1 MESDNTN
8 TNKTDIRNRGDIE
21 NLVNAFYEKVR
32 ADDTI
37 GFFFSNVVA
46 VNWEVHLPK
55 MYDFWE
61 NVLLH
66 TGAYKGNPM
75 DVHFKI
81 NNLHPINGKHFEH
94 WLKLFMQTIEEL
106 FEGETAERAKVRAKG
121 IAWVLQQKMDSINL

>member
-21 NLVNAFYEKVR
+21 NLVNSFYEKVR

-46 VNWEVHLPK
+46 VNWEAHLPK

-106 FEGETAERAKVRAKG
+106 FEGETAERAKTRAKG